1 MVTYYCWWRK
11 SCATWDVHNP
21 VNGIN
26 YLSTGG
32 RISSTNSM
40 YIPSTLLPSAYAN
53 QSAQNY
59 RTNEGGLARK
69 ASSNLYYVQMQ
80 NIHPY
85 MIFMCSMIY
94 GRFFQQTPPNITF
107 VFFDMYYVVFAQGRG
122 SDGLLLDQG
131 ITYTLWPYAAT
142 VFLCWSFALRLQA
155 KKNKKKNLKLKP
167 VVAGWPYLHHI
178 FPEMPM
184 TPNSP
189 KHMIHIMSFPHLSE
203 GARRLAIIEMFSGQA
218 LMSFQGKECFRN
230 SQKPWSV
237 Q

>member
-1 MVTYYCWWRK
+1 MLWPVSLRRGLVQSGKMHLDTSPVSTYCWWRK

-21 VNGIN
+21 VNNGIN

-69 ASSNLYYVQMQ
+69 ESSNLYYVQMQ

-94 GRFFQQTPPNITF
+94 GRFFSTDPSQHNLCIFWHVLCCFCSRARERWLASRSGYNIYLMTVCCNFISMLILCSKTP
-107 VFFDMYYVVFAQGRG
+107 
-122 SDGLLLDQG
+122 S
-131 ITYTLWPYAAT
+131 
-142 VFLCWSFALRLQA
+142 
-155 KKNKKKNLKLKP
+155 NK
-167 VVAGWPYLHHI
+167 
-178 FPEMPM
+178 
-184 TPNSP
+184 
-189 KHMIHIMSFPHLSE
+189 
-203 GARRLAIIEMFSGQA
+203 
-218 LMSFQGKECFRN
+218 
-230 SQKPWSV
+230 KPWSWNQSSPADHIFIISSQKCPWLPIRLSTWSTSWV
-237 Q
+237 SPT